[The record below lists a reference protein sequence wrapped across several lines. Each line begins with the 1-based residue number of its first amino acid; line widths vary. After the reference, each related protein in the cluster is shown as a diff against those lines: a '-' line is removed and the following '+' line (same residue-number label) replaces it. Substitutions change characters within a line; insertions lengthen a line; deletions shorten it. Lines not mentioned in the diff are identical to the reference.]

1 MCNRMSSWWDRHV
14 VPHMIGYCC
23 GLPQL
28 QRRRAAVVPLASGNV
43 LELGAGGAP
52 NLAFYDRARVQAVTG
67 IEPSPEMAAL
77 ATSRMQPADHEFF
90 HLIDARAEELPFADA
105 SFDTVLTTFTLCTV
119 ADQAQALREARRVLK
134 PGGRLLFL
142 EHGLAPHEATR
153 RWQHR
158 IDPLWC
164 RLAGGCHLVRP
175 VTDAIAAAGFHVPV
189 RHGRYLP
196 KSPRVVGWVEWGE
209 ASVPAPAEKSPVT

>member
-1 MCNRMSSWWDRHV
+1 MWRRMANWWDRHV
-14 VPHMIGYCC
+14 VPHVIGYCC

-28 QRRRAAVVPLASGNV
+28 QRRRAAVVPRAAGKV
-43 LELGAGGAP
+43 LELGAGAAA
-52 NLAFYDRARVQAVTG
+52 NLALYDRALAASVTG

-77 ATSRMQPADHEFF
+77 ARKHMQPADRDFF
-90 HLIDARAEELPFADA
+90 QLVEARAEQLPFADA
-105 SFDTVLTTFTLCTV
+105 SFDTVVTTFTLCTV

-142 EHGLAPHEATR
+142 EHGLAPHESTR

-158 IDPLWC
+158 IDPVWC

-175 VTDAIAAAGFHVPV
+175 VTDAIAAAGFHVPA

-196 KSPRVVGWVEWGE
+196 KAPRFVGWVEWGE
-209 ASVPAPAEKSPVT
+209 ASVPAAPPLT